1 MPTLID
7 LRRRIHSV
15 QNSAQITQ
23 AMKTVSTA
31 KFRKAQRAVL
41 EARPFWHLFPE
52 LMNRLAYWAAS
63 GAHPLLLRRD
73 EKMIEVIV
81 VTSDKGLAGAYN
93 SNLLAAAEAFIREKE
108 KTAGAGLPSP
118 GPAGLA
124 STALGG
130 GKTGVRLVLIGKK
143 ATSFF
148 RRHPHPIDRTF
159 GDRTDRLGRP
169 ELRDLSEFLMRQY
182 AFQKID
188 AVYIVANEFKSIL
201 APRIMIHKVLP
212 LEPDAGKEASAA
224 LLPDW
229 EPGDRRLAAFLLPLY
244 VESQIHHAFHESQAA
259 EQAARMM
266 AMDNATK
273 NAEELIDDL
282 VLQLNKIRQ
291 AGITKELLEIMTA
304 VEALS
309 QKA

>member
-7 LRRRIHSV
+7 LRRRIRSV
-15 QNSAQITQ
+15 QNSEQITQ
-23 AMKTVSTA
+23 AMKTVSMA
-31 KFRKAQRAVL
+31 KFRKAQRTVQ

-63 GAHPLLLRRD
+63 GSHPLLLRRD
-73 EKMIEVIV
+73 EKRIEVIV

-93 SNLLAAAEAFIREKE
+93 SNLLAAAEAFVREKE
-108 KTAGAGLPSP
+108 KTAE
-118 GPAGLA
+118 
-124 STALGG
+124 
-130 GKTGVRLVLIGKK
+130 VRLVLIGKK
-143 ATSFF
+143 AVNFF
-148 RRHPHPIDRTF
+148 RKHPHPIDRTF
-159 GDRTDRLGRP
+159 GDRTDRLGRE

-188 AVYIVANEFKSIL
+188 AVYIVTNEFKSIL
-201 APRIMIHKVLP
+201 APRIMTHKVLP

-229 EPGDRRLAAFLLPLY
+229 EPGEQRLAGFLLPLY

-266 AMDNATK
+266 AMDNATQ
-273 NAEELIDDL
+273 NAKELIDDL

-304 VEALS
+304 VEALR
-309 QKA
+309 QKD

>member
-7 LRRRIHSV
+7 LRRRIRSV
-15 QNSAQITQ
+15 QNSEQITQ

-31 KFRKAQRAVL
+31 KFRKAQRTVQ

-63 GAHPLLLRRD
+63 GSHPLLLRRD
-73 EKMIEVIV
+73 EKKVEVIV

-93 SNLLAAAEAFIREKE
+93 SNLLAAADAFIVEKE
-108 KTAGAGLPSP
+108 KTAE
-118 GPAGLA
+118 
-124 STALGG
+124 
-130 GKTGVRLVLIGKK
+130 VRLVLIGKK
-143 ATSFF
+143 AVNHF
-148 RRHPHPIDRTF
+148 RNRPCVMDGTF
-159 GDRTDRLGRP
+159 GDRTDQLGR
-169 ELRDLSEFLMRQY
+169 EKLRDLAEFLMRQY

-188 AVYIVANEFKSIL
+188 AVYIVTNEFKSIL
-201 APRIMIHKVLP
+201 APRIMTHKVLP

-224 LLPDW
+224 LAPDW
-229 EPGDRRLAAFLLPLY
+229 EPGERRLAAFLLPLY

-273 NAEELIDDL
+273 NAKELIEDL

-309 QKA
+309 QKG

>member
-1 MPTLID
+1 
-7 LRRRIHSV
+7 
-15 QNSAQITQ
+15 
-23 AMKTVSTA
+23 
-31 KFRKAQRAVL
+31 
-41 EARPFWHLFPE
+41 
-52 LMNRLAYWAAS
+52 MNRLACWAAS
-63 GAHPLLLRRD
+63 GSHPLLLRRD

-93 SNLLAAAEAFIREKE
+93 SNLLAAAEAFIQEKE
-108 KTAGAGLPSP
+108 MTV
-118 GPAGLA
+118 
-124 STALGG
+124 
-130 GKTGVRLVLIGKK
+130 GVRLVLIGKK
-143 ATSFF
+143 AVNFF

-159 GDRTDRLGRP
+159 GDRTDRLGRA

-188 AVYIVANEFKSIL
+188 AVYIVTNEFKSIL
-201 APRIMIHKVLP
+201 APRIMTHKVLP

-229 EPGDRRLAAFLLPLY
+229 EPEDRRLAAFLLPLY
-244 VESQIHHAFHESQAA
+244 IESQIHHAFHESQAA

-273 NAEELIDDL
+273 NAEELIGDL

-309 QKA
+309 KKA